1 MSLKGF
7 FKRKKR
13 GMEKTRPAE
22 MVESD
27 VAPGDAADFDAAE
40 DDKQDVKDPGLV
52 SIKEFTRSEGV
63 EVTRGNVSS
72 REILRKILGGDIFM
86 DGWLR
91 RQMGV
96 IVLCVVLSIVYIT
109 NRYSAEQEI
118 IEIEKL
124 KTDLTEIRYR
134 ALTRSGELTV
144 KTRQSQVEAFL
155 KQTADSVLILP
166 KEPPFIIKYKEK

>member
-1 MSLKGF
+1 MNLKGL
-7 FKRKKR
+7 FKHKKH
-13 GMEKTRPAE
+13 GLEDVEPGGV
-22 MVESD
+22 VESGT
-27 VAPGDAADFDAAE
+27 VLGDAAEFFAAE
-40 DDKQDVKDPGLV
+40 DREGDTVESGLA

-63 EVTRGNVSS
+63 EVTRGNVSL
-72 REILRKILGGDIFM
+72 REILGGDIFM
-86 DGWLR
+86 NGWLR

-124 KTDLTEIRYR
+124 KTDLTEVRYR

-155 KQTADSVLILP
+155 KQTPDSVLVLP